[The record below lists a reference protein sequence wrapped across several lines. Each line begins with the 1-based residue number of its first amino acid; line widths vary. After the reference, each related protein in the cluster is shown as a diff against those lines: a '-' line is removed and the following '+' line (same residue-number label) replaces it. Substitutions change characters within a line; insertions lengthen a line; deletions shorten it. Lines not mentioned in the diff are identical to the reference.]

1 MADSILRLKVDS
13 QEYDQKIK
21 RAAEGIQQYAQKCRE
36 VGGTLEKL
44 DDGVLEFVQSLGQM
58 DTVAKSSKQQLRE
71 MSNALTTLTQTYRE
85 LTDEEKAAPFGQ
97 ELAKGIQQLTQ
108 RAGQAKDAMMDVE
121 RSIKNAAS
129 DTRTFD
135 RLTQGMS
142 AATATFQG
150 LTGAAKMLGL
160 EMGDNVEV
168 IAKLQ
173 AAMAVTNSLT
183 TVQTALQKES
193 ALMQGVL
200 AVQAKAAAIATEL
213 ETSATKGATVAQA
226 AFNAVAKAN
235 PYVLL
240 ASAVAAVGTAL
251 FAFTNNAKKATDA
264 TKTETDAMKEA
275 TRMADIWKNSL
286 QSTFSSLMTKY
297 DELKR
302 QWQSLKDEH
311 SKTDWINKNK
321 QALAS
326 LGGAVNDVKSA
337 EDFFNNNTD
346 AVVQSFVRRAQA
358 AARVAQLTELY
369 RKQIELLDKKEQVST
384 AIREDAARSGRSAQA
399 GQEIKDSSYWNSRY
413 GSVDREG
420 KWRFHEQGA
429 KLYSGTDTSTA
440 DSVVKIDVQIKANE
454 AEIKKVK
461 SQITDEFKDVTI
473 TPGSGGGS
481 GSGKQLTKPEQAKAK
496 YNQAEKDYQQALAQV
511 TLELDAKKI
520 DIADAR
526 KKERDAAESLW
537 KSIGDAREIYAS
549 DELKKAQEDAAQK
562 VVELGGSVN
571 ALIEDQKKAQEAARE
586 LTAAQKKAAE
596 ANQKMADSLAANDY
610 KAYSAAYKQYT
621 VAQSDVQRLQPV
633 EVPILPKWEQTFLDA
648 LPEELKK
655 YGSKGIELPVS
666 MTYTQN
672 NLSAFIGRLN
682 EQLSQAPLGTTLYQN
697 LTAQLADANMLANL
711 MQTAVKNGIDA
722 AQFDPQTL
730 FNKIFGE
737 NPGDYIKDEKWQEI
751 RKKIE
756 EIIGKPITI
765 DVNTGTVN
773 VENSNGKS
781 AEKGKND
788 YNKIVGSMST
798 ITGALQ
804 QLGVEVPEGFSKT
817 LGILQVISTITM
829 AIQSLAAVTATTSAL
844 KAIPIIGWFLHN
856 GGVVHAANGYSVP
869 GNHYS
874 NDMVPAMLNS
884 GELVLNKVQQGNLAS
899 QLQDSGNNGNVGR
912 SMATIES
919 DQIRIVLQNGAQ
931 AKGMTL
937 GEYLGI

>member
-1 MADSILRLKVDS
+1 MADSILRLKVES
-13 QEYDQKIK
+13 TEYDQKIK

-311 SKTDWINKNK
+311 SKTEWINKNK

-440 DSVVKIDVQIKANE
+440 DSVVKIDVQLKANE

-481 GSGKQLTKPEQAKAK
+481 GSSKQLTAPEKAQQK
-496 YNQAEKDYQQALAQV
+496 FEQAEKDYQQALAQV

-526 KKERDAAESLW
+526 TKERDAAEGLW
-537 KSIGDAREIYAS
+537 KSIGDAREIYDS
-549 DELKKAQEDAAQK
+549 EELKKAQEDAAKK

-571 ALIEDQKKAQEAARE
+571 TLVEEQKKAQEAARE
-586 LTAAQKKAAE
+586 MAAAQKKVAE
-596 ANQKMADSLAANDY
+596 AMTEA
-610 KAYSAAYKQYT
+610 SAAYG
-621 VAQSDVQRLQPV
+621 AND
-633 EVPILPKWEQTFLDA
+633 
-648 LPEELKK
+648 LKGYIAAMK
-655 YGSKGIELPVS
+655 KVGGD
-666 MTYTQN
+666 YTQGMQKGSFTATDSN
-672 NLSAFIGRLN
+672 IQAFSQHLKD
-682 EQLSQAPLGTTLYQN
+682 QLAQADFGTALYQN
-697 LTAQLADANMLANL
+697 LTKQLADANMLANL
-711 MQTAVKNGIDA
+711 LQTAVKNGIDI
-722 AQFDPQTL
+722 AQFDPQGL
-730 FNKIFGE
+730 FNQIFGE
-737 NPGDYIKDEKWQEI
+737 NPGDYIDDAKWEEL

-756 EIIGKPITI
+756 ELVGKPITI
-765 DVNTGTVN
+765 DVNTGEV
-773 VENSNGKS
+773 SLNGKGAKDDKS
-781 AEKGKND
+781 GLKLGTLVSN
-788 YNKIVGSMST
+788 VQS
-798 ITGALQ
+798 ITRSLQ
-804 QLGVEVPEGFSKT
+804 DLGVEVPEGFSKVINIMNIIQT
-817 LGILQVISTITM
+817 TMNMLQSMKGIGSAVGGGGGLFGMLG
-829 AIQSLAAVTATTSAL
+829 SLLGS
-844 KAIPIIGWFLHN
+844 FLGFQN
-856 GGVVHAANGYSVP
+856 GGVVHAANGFSGVVP
-869 GNHYS
+869 GNS
-874 NDMVPAMLNS
+874 FSGDNIPILANS
-884 GELVLNKVQQGNLAS
+884 GETILTRAQSGILATA
-899 QLQDSGNNGNVGR
+899 LQMTGASNVTGTT
-912 SMATIES
+912 TIES
-919 DQIRIVLQNGAQ
+919 DQIKLVLKNGAQ
-931 AKGMTL
+931 SRGMTI
-937 GEYLGI
+937 GQYLEL